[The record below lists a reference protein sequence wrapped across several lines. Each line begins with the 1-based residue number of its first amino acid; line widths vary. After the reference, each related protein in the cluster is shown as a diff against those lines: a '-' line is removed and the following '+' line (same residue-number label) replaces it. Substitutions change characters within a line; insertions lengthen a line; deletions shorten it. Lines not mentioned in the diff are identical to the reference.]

1 MEYMGY
7 HIMEIVFFRD
17 TILGGAYGYI
27 MEISYKLSYNWMDFL
42 GFADNLSRYP
52 TSDKLCSQFGSIS
65 SAQQMPVFCGSKL
78 GCFFFCWLG
87 FNPQMFSRVE
97 GLESCSPYLWASP
110 KIVGLDHSLST
121 EKVLWKTLPKWGN
134 IRQDPSVEKGAM
146 SVPIT
151 IIHRSGI
158 HYVWENIP
166 IYTC

>member
-1 MEYMGY
+1 MCFLGIQYWGVHMDISWKY
-7 HIMEIVFFRD
+7 HINYHIIEWTFWDLLIISVDTPPLINYVANLVQYHRLSKCQFFVVQNW
-17 TILGGAYGYI
+17 GA
-27 MEISYKLSYNWMDFL
+27 
-42 GFADNLSRYP
+42 
-52 TSDKLCSQFGSIS
+52 
-65 SAQQMPVFCGSKL
+65 
-78 GCFFFCWLG
+78 FFFCWLG

-151 IIHRSGI
+151 IIHRSEI